1 MLKTYLQGMAEPIP
15 VLTAPE
21 VRVLGVLVEK
31 ALSTPEYYPLT
42 RNALVAGC
50 NQKSNREPVV
60 AYTDEEAQ
68 AALDLLVRKR
78 LVAEQTGM
86 GSRTVK
92 YRTLL
97 GGVFEMT
104 TAEKAVLAELML
116 RGPQTGGE
124 LRNRCT
130 RMHAFGS
137 VEEVEAVLHALA
149 GRAAPLVAGLPGRRE
164 PRWAHLLGGPV
175 EAHAEAGP
183 TVAAPSTPVASLVAE
198 LDALRA
204 RVEALEAD
212 FTRFRSQFE

>member
-1 MLKTYLQGMAEPIP
+1 MADLP
-15 VLTAPE
+15 VLTPPE

-42 RNALVAGC
+42 VNALVAGC

-60 AYTDEEAQ
+60 AYSDDDAQ

-97 GGVFEMT
+97 GGVYEMT
-104 TAEKAVLAELML
+104 TAEKAVMAELML
-116 RGPQTGGE
+116 RGPQTAGE
-124 LRNRCT
+124 LRTRTT
-130 RMHAFGS
+130 RMHSFGS
-137 VEEVEAVLHALA
+137 VDEVDAVLRGLA
-149 GRAAPLVAGLPGRRE
+149 GREAPLVTELPGRRE

-175 EAHAEAGP
+175 DTAPEHESAP
-183 TVAAPSTPVASLVAE
+183 VAASAATPVASLAAE

-204 RVEALEAD
+204 RVETLEAD
-212 FTRFRSQFE
+212 FARFRAQFE

>member
-1 MLKTYLQGMAEPIP
+1 MADLP
-15 VLTAPE
+15 VLTPPE

-42 RNALVAGC
+42 VNALVTGC

-60 AYTDEEAQ
+60 AYAEDDAQ
-68 AALDLLVRKR
+68 AALDLLMRKR

-97 GGVFEMT
+97 GGVHEMT
-104 TAEKAVLAELML
+104 TAEKSVMAELML
-116 RGPQTGGE
+116 RGPQTAGE
-124 LRNRCT
+124 LRTRAT

-137 VEEVEAVLHALA
+137 VEEVDAVLHALA
-149 GRAAPLVAGLPGRRE
+149 GREAPLVTELPGRRE

-175 EAHAEAGP
+175 EAAPEHEP
-183 TVAAPSTPVASLVAE
+183 AASPAATPVASLAAE

-204 RVEALEAD
+204 RVETLEAD
-212 FTRFRSQFE
+212 LARFRAQFE